1 MRIFGLLTAFGLSAF
16 TAHAQKVKLTWGE
29 ESKQELSYGSLV
41 PGTGTEM
48 VKLCF
53 ETSGGGLFSKKV
65 STPILARYDNKLV
78 EKGVKSFTAEEDN
91 VKFNNLLS
99 VKGNLFMFTNRYEKT
114 DKSTTFYTQKI
125 DAKTLA
131 PSGRPINLGVMAA
144 LDRNKQSTAHYELS
158 KDSSKILFF
167 GLSPYSKKENE
178 KYYMAV
184 YDNVM
189 NKLWDNTVELP
200 YKDKFVDVLDYVVAN
215 NGAVGV
221 IMKHYD
227 KEVKKEKIKEDGS
240 NVPAYKAKFL
250 LYEKGVAKPKE
261 YVLDL
266 QDKYVHSLQ
275 LTADNNSNL
284 TLFGLYKNKYDG
296 YVSGY
301 LITTI
306 NPADSKVEV
315 KKMEAFPPDMID
327 LVKKDKQGSNKEKD
341 PGLSGYFSLKDVV
354 IREDGTMDYLLEF
367 YRMDVITT
375 YSQNTYRTYTV
386 YNYGDIIDV
395 MVNPAKPSQFVRLPK
410 WQQTTSTS
418 LYSGFKALTIKNK
431 LVIFYNDD
439 RDNVERELE
448 KRPEEMTN
456 FKKSV
461 LAMAVIDQ
469 KSNLVRSAVYDHRD
483 MNLTTC
489 INVSQKL
496 ANDKIGLYAQRNGGL
511 FSSAKDMIGLLEIN

>member
-1 MRIFGLLTAFGLSAF
+1 
-16 TAHAQKVKLTWGE
+16 
-29 ESKQELSYGSLV
+29 
-41 PGTGTEM
+41 
-48 VKLCF
+48 
-53 ETSGGGLFSKKV
+53 
-65 STPILARYDNKLV
+65 
-78 EKGVKSFTAEEDN
+78 
-91 VKFNNLLS
+91 
-99 VKGNLFMFTNRYEKT
+99 
-114 DKSTTFYTQKI
+114 
-125 DAKTLA
+125 
-131 PSGRPINLGVMAA
+131 
-144 LDRNKQSTAHYELS
+144 
-158 KDSSKILFF
+158 
-167 GLSPYSKKENE
+167 
-178 KYYMAV
+178 
-184 YDNVM
+184 
-189 NKLWDNTVELP
+189 
-200 YKDKFVDVLDYVVAN
+200 
-215 NGAVGV
+215 
-221 IMKHYD
+221 
-227 KEVKKEKIKEDGS
+227 
-240 NVPAYKAKFL
+240 
-250 LYEKGVAKPKE
+250 
-261 YVLDL
+261 
-266 QDKYVHSLQ
+266 
-275 LTADNNSNL
+275 
-284 TLFGLYKNKYDG
+284 
-296 YVSGY
+296 
-301 LITTI
+301 
-306 NPADSKVEV
+306 
-315 KKMEAFPPDMID
+315 MEAFPPDMID